1 MHLALAV
8 LLLFPQHAPA
18 AESPYKG
25 LQTRSIKAL
34 SDDEVRGLREGAGM
48 RLALPAELNG
58 YPGPKHILELE
69 KELALTPEQKGAIQQ
84 LYDRMHGEA
93 VSIGTKVV
101 ELEKALD
108 EAFRDAKIDAKR
120 LSELTGEIAALQ
132 GRLRYTHLVTH
143 IEARGLLTKH
153 QLHEYS
159 RLRGYGDGA
168 SGHRHQHE
176 H

>member
-1 MHLALAV
+1 MHVALAL
-8 LLLFPQHAPA
+8 LLLLPQHAPA
-18 AESPYKG
+18 AESPYKS

-34 SDDEVRGLREGAGM
+34 SDEEIRGYREGAGM
-48 RLALPAELNG
+48 RLALPAELHG

-69 KELALTPEQKGAIQQ
+69 KPLALTPEQKASIQQ

-108 EAFRDAKIDAKR
+108 EAFRDSKIDAKR
-120 LSELTGEIAALQ
+120 LSELTNEIAALQ

-143 IEARGLLTKH
+143 IEAKGLLTRH

-159 RLRGYGDGA
+159 RLRGYGE
-168 SGHRHQHE
+168 GHGHSHS